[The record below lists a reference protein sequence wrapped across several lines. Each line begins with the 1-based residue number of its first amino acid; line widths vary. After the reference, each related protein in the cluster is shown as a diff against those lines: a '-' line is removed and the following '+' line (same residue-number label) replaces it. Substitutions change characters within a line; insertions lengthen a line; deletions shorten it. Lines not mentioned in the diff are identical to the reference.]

1 MAEPKAK
8 SLQIP
13 PFLRRYLPD
22 FLTPMWV
29 EAARWRNVV
38 RNEPTAIICR
48 DRLIVYAQAQ
58 PWDITAKNTKD
69 TKKLEDDIAYY
80 KNFVLGDFDTILD
93 LLWQDALD
101 LPVGGNVEL
110 VRWPTNVLPTIE
122 RDGETFRVTQP
133 NPKGHIFKLVPID
146 GATIAPT
153 HDPDFPVMQKVQG
166 DMGNP
171 VFFGANEIGRIVLT
185 PRPEMRVKGYGMPPP
200 QRIYMAISLLYYGN
214 QYYARLLL
222 DTPEAGILDLLDM
235 SQQDAEDWVSS
246 YQNLLQG
253 VDPLKIGVLYQHTQA
268 AKWIPFGRPPSEMSY
283 DNVTLKQQRIVA
295 AGYWLTLKDI
305 GLDPAGGTLAGEI
318 RRQRETRLT
327 GFGMIREKTK
337 NFINSDVLPPYL
349 EFAWIEKD
357 DEALAATGRARL
369 LNAQALKAMV
379 EGGLIQPEDG
389 QAQLKKDGL
398 LTIELQP
405 QPKEA
410 PAPLPPAQSRNGA
423 LPAGDNEDQT
433 GRELERVPPSAGGR
447 GEVGQTQRAALGDPA
462 ISAVEPGSSNF
473 DRLGLVFENAFDAV
487 LKRMGDIQLRRLIK
501 AALKAQFPIASK
513 AIINLS
519 EADRVQ
525 WAEERFKSW
534 FGEESI
540 FDQIPQVQKVDKL
553 VLEDLE
559 KLLED
564 DRWWELPPE
573 VVAQVL
579 EVLNLAFSEGATVA
593 AEMVQQ
599 FLYEEGLVSSP
610 DLIGFNF
617 DLKNP
622 VTINRLNTDAATMVR
637 RVNDGT
643 KFYLKRIITAG
654 VDEGVSSQEI
664 AARIAEGQGLDK
676 ILRESELVAKVTQRA
691 RQEIEGLSSKRIESI
706 VNTEINRAESE
717 GRLAQWTKQ
726 GLTKKA
732 WKHTGS
738 DVPCKVCVGN
748 IEQGFVPMD
757 HKFNSVFGEATILSS
772 PGHPNTC
779 HCHMEFDEAEL
790 IAKAGELNAWNGD

>member
-8 SLQIP
+8 SLQMP
-13 PFLRRYLPD
+13 SFLRRYLPD

-48 DRLIVYAQAQ
+48 DRLIVYAQAL

-69 TKKLEDDIAYY
+69 AKKLEDDIAYY
-80 KNFVLGDFDTILD
+80 KELVLGDFDTILD

-110 VRWPTNVLPTIE
+110 VRWPTNVLPAIE
-122 RDGETFRVTQP
+122 KNGETYRVTQP
-133 NPKGHIFKLVPID
+133 NPRGHIFKLVPID
-146 GATIAPT
+146 GATVIPT
-153 HDPDFPVMQKVQG
+153 HDPEFPLMQRIQG
-166 DMGNP
+166 DIGNAI
-171 VFFGANEIGRIVLT
+171 FFGSNEIGRIVLT

-235 SQQDAEDWVSS
+235 NKEDAEDWVSS

-253 VDPLKIGVLYQHTQA
+253 VDPQKIGVLYQHTQA

-283 DNVTLKQQRIVA
+283 DSVTLKQQRIVA

-305 GLDPAGGTLAGEI
+305 GLDPSGGTLAGEI
-318 RRQRETRLT
+318 RRQRESRLT

-337 NFINSDVLPPYL
+337 NFINRDVLPPYL

-357 DEALAATGRARL
+357 DEAMAATGRARL
-369 LNAQALKAMV
+369 LNAQAMKAMV
-379 EGGLIQPEDG
+379 EGGLIQAEDG
-389 QAQLKKDGL
+389 QAQLVKDGL
-398 LTIELQP
+398 ITVELQP
-405 QPKEA
+405 KIKA
-410 PAPLPPAQSRNGA
+410 PATLPTPPAKNGA
-423 LPAGDNEDQT
+423 LPPGEDQT
-433 GRELERVPPSAGGR
+433 DNELKRVPPSDGGR
-447 GEVGQTQRAALGDPA
+447 GDVGQTQRAVLGDPS

-473 DRLGLVFENAFDAV
+473 DRLGMVFKKAFDAM
-487 LKRMGDIQLRRLIK
+487 LKRMGDIQLRRLIR

-519 EADRVQ
+519 EADRAQ
-525 WAEERFKSW
+525 WAEERFKAW
-534 FGEESI
+534 FGEASI
-540 FDQIPQVQKVDKL
+540 FDEIPQVQKVDRL
-553 VLEDLE
+553 ALEELE
-559 KLLED
+559 KLLEG

-573 VVAQVL
+573 MVAQVL
-579 EVLNLAFSEGATVA
+579 EVLDLAFSEGATVA

-599 FLYEEGLVSSP
+599 FLYEEGLVNSP

-654 VDEGVSSQEI
+654 VDEGISSQDI
-664 AARIAEGQGLDK
+664 AARIQEGQGLDE
-676 ILRESELVAKVTQRA
+676 ILRDSELVAKVTNRA
-691 RQEIEGLSSKRIESI
+691 RQEVEGLSNARIKAI
-706 VNTEINRAESE
+706 VHNEIAKAEE
-717 GRLAQWTKQ
+717 LGRVRQWQKQ
-726 GLTKKA
+726 GLRTKR
-732 WKHTGS
+732 WRHTGK
-738 DVPCKVCVGN
+738 DQPCQICQANIDLGYVP
-748 IEQGFVPMD
+748 ID
-757 HKFNSVFGEATILSS
+757 HKYTTVFGKNDSLAAI
-772 PGHPNTC
+772 GHPNC
-779 HCHMEFDEAEL
+779 HCHSEFDEKEL
-790 IAKAGELNAWNGD
+790 IRRAGELDVWNGD

>member
-38 RNEPTAIICR
+38 RNEPTAVICR
-48 DRLIVYAQAQ
+48 DRLIVYAQAT
-58 PWDITAKNTKD
+58 PWDIMARNIKD
-69 TKKLEDDIAYY
+69 AKKLEDDIAYY
-80 KNFVLGDFDTILD
+80 KKFVLKDFDTIID

-101 LPVGGNVEL
+101 LPVGGNIEL
-110 VRWPTNVLPTIE
+110 VRWPSNVLPTIE
-122 RDGETFRVTQP
+122 RDGETFRVTQA

-146 GATIAPT
+146 GATIVPT
-153 HDPDFPVMQKVQG
+153 HDPEFPIMQRLQG
-166 DMGNP
+166 DIGNA
-171 VFFGANEIGRIVLT
+171 VYFGQNEIGRVLLT
-185 PRPEMRVKGYGMPPP
+185 PRPEIRVKGYGMPPP

-222 DTPEAGILDLLDM
+222 DTPEAGILDLIDM
-235 SQQDAEDWVSS
+235 KKEDAEEWVAS

-253 VDPLKIGVLYQHTQA
+253 IDPQKIGVLYHHNTA

-283 DNVTLKQQRIVA
+283 DNVTLKQQRIVT
-295 AGYWLTLKDI
+295 AGYWLALTDI
-305 GLDPAGGTLAGEI
+305 GLEPGSKTMAGEI

-327 GFGMIREKTK
+327 GFGMVREKTK
-337 NFINSDVLPPYL
+337 NFMNNDVLPAYL

-357 DEALAATGRARL
+357 DEAMAATGRARL
-369 LNAQALKAMV
+369 LNAQALKALV
-379 EGGLIQPEDG
+379 EPGILQIEDA

-405 QPKEA
+405 PKPKEA
-410 PAPLPPAQSRNGA
+410 VLPTPDKKLALPPS
-423 LPAGDNEDQT
+423 EDQT
-433 GRELERVPPSAGGR
+433 DNELKRVPISAGGR
-447 GEVGQTQRAALGDPA
+447 GEAGRTQKAILGDPA

-473 DRLGLVFENAFDAV
+473 DRLGLVFKNAFDAM
-487 LKRMGDIQLRRLIK
+487 LKRMGDTQLRRLIK
-501 AALKAQFPIASK
+501 AALKAQFPIAAK
-513 AIINLS
+513 ALVNLS
-519 EADRVQ
+519 EADRAQ
-525 WAEERFKSW
+525 WTEERFKSW
-534 FGEESI
+534 FDEPSI
-540 FDQIPQVQKVDKL
+540 FDEVPQVQKVDKE
-553 VLEDLE
+553 VLAELE
-559 KLLED
+559 KLLEN

-573 VVAQVL
+573 VIAKVL
-579 EVLNLAFSEGATVA
+579 EVLDLAFSEGATVA

-599 FLYEEGLVSSP
+599 FLYEEGLVNSP

-622 VTINRLNTDAATMVR
+622 ATINRLNTDAAVMVR

-643 KFYLKRIITAG
+643 KFFLKRIITAG

-664 AARIAEGQGLDK
+664 ALRIQEGQGLDEV
-676 ILRESELVAKVTQRA
+676 LRESELVAKVTQRA
-691 RQEIEGLSSKRIESI
+691 RQEIEGLSAKRIESI

-726 GLTKKA
+726 GLQTKQ
-732 WKHTGS
+732 WTHSGS
-738 DVPCKVCVGN
+738 DTPCPVCISN
-748 IEQGFVPMD
+748 IEQGLVPMD
-757 HKFNSVFGEATILSS
+757 HKFNSVFGEESIQTPPA
-772 PGHPNTC
+772 HPNLD
-779 HCHMEFDEAEL
+779 HCAIFFDEAEL
-790 IAKAGELNAWNGD
+790 IARAGELNAWSGD

>member
-1 MAEPKAK
+1 MAEPKPK

-58 PWDITAKNTKD
+58 PWNVTAKNIKD
-69 TKKLEDDIAYY
+69 EKKLEEDIAYY
-80 KNFVLGDFDTILD
+80 KNFVLSDFDILID
-93 LLWQDALD
+93 LIWQDALD

-110 VRWPTNVLPTIE
+110 VRWPGNVLPVIE

-146 GATIAPT
+146 GATVVPT
-153 HDPDFPVMQKVQG
+153 HDPEFPVMQKLQG
-166 DMGNP
+166 DLNNA
-171 VFFGANEIGRIVLT
+171 VFFSQNEIARVVLT
-185 PRPEMRVKGYGMPPP
+185 PRPEIRVKGYGMPPP

-283 DNVTLKQQRIVA
+283 DSVTLKQQRIVA
-295 AGYWLTLKDI
+295 AGYWLTLQDI
-305 GLDPAGGTLAGEI
+305 GLDPSGKTMAGEI

-327 GFGMIREKTK
+327 GFGLVREKTK
-337 NFINSDVLPPYL
+337 NFINKDVLPPYL
-349 EFAWIEKD
+349 EFSWIEKD

-379 EGGLIQPEDG
+379 EPGIIQVEDA

-398 LTIELQP
+398 LTVELQP
-405 QPKEA
+405 KPKEA
-410 PAPLPPAQSRNGA
+410 PVPALPSAPKNGA
-423 LPAGDNEDQT
+423 LPGGDDDQT
-433 GRELERVPPSAGGR
+433 KDELKRVPPSAGGR
-447 GEVGQTQRAALGDPA
+447 GEAGRTQKAVLGDPA

-473 DRLGLVFENAFDAV
+473 DRLGLVFKNAFDAM

-501 AALKAQFPIASK
+501 AALKAQFPVAAK
-513 AIINLS
+513 ALVNLS
-519 EADRVQ
+519 EADRAQ
-525 WAEERFKSW
+525 WAEERFKAW
-534 FGEESI
+534 FGEASI
-540 FDQIPQVQKVDKL
+540 FDEISQVQKVDKL
-553 VLEDLE
+553 TLEDLE
-559 KLLED
+559 RLLED

-573 VVAQVL
+573 TIAEVL
-579 EVLNLAFSEGATVA
+579 EVLDLAFSEGATVA

-599 FLYEEGLVSSP
+599 FLYEEGLVNSP

-622 VTINRLNTDAATMVR
+622 VTLAELDAKAAQMVR
-637 RVNDGT
+637 HVNDGT
-643 KFYLKRIITAG
+643 KFYLKRIILAG
-654 VDEGVSSQEI
+654 TDEGLASDEI
-664 AARIAEGQGLDK
+664 ARRIAEGDSLDE
-676 ILRESELVAKVTQRA
+676 ILKDSQLIPKVVQRA
-691 RQEIEGLSSKRIESI
+691 RQEIEGLSEARIRAI
-706 VNTEINRAESE
+706 VGNEIAKAETD
-717 GRLAQWTKQ
+717 GRIKQWTKQ
-726 GLTKKA
+726 GLTTKR
-732 WKHTGS
+732 WVHTGV
-738 DVPCKVCVGN
+738 DTPCPVCQAN
-748 IEQGFVPMD
+748 IDEGFVPINHMYTT
-757 HKFNSVFGEATILSS
+757 VFGKADSLGPT
-772 PGHPNTC
+772 GHPHC
-779 HCHMEFDEAEL
+779 HCHAEFDEDEL
-790 IAKAGELNAWNGD
+790 IAKAGELNTWSGI

>member
-1 MAEPKAK
+1 MAEPKPK

-48 DRLIVYAQAQ
+48 DKLIVYAQAQ
-58 PWDITAKNTKD
+58 PWDITARDIKQA
-69 TKKLEDDIAYY
+69 KKLEPDIAYY
-80 KNFVLGDFDTILD
+80 KNFVLRDFDTIID

-101 LPVGGNVEL
+101 LPVGGNIEL
-110 VRWPTNVLPTIE
+110 VRWPSNVLPTIE
-122 RDGETFRVTQP
+122 QDGETFRVTQP

-146 GATIAPT
+146 GGTIVPT
-153 HDPDFPVMQKVQG
+153 HDPEFPILQRLQG
-166 DMGNP
+166 DIGNS
-171 VFFGANEIGRIVLT
+171 VYFSRNEIGRILLT
-185 PRPEMRVKGYGMPPP
+185 PRPEIRIRGYGMPPP

-235 SQQDAEDWVSS
+235 NQEDAENWVSS

-253 VDPLKIGVLYQHTQA
+253 VDPQKIGVLYQHTQA

-295 AGYWLTLKDI
+295 AGYWLTLTDI
-305 GLDPAGGTLAGEI
+305 GLEPGGKTLAGQI
-318 RRQRETRLT
+318 RQQRETRLT
-327 GFGMIREKTK
+327 GYGMVREKTQ
-337 NFINSDVLPPYL
+337 NFINKDVLPPYL

-357 DEALAATGRARL
+357 DEAMAATGRARL

-379 EGGLIQPEDG
+379 EPGIIQIEDA

-398 LTIELQP
+398 LTVELQP
-405 QPKEA
+405 KPKEA
-410 PAPLPPAQSRNGA
+410 PAPPPGAKNGA
-423 LPAGDNEDQT
+423 LPAGDDKAQT
-433 GRELERVPPSAGGR
+433 DKELKRVPPSAGGR
-447 GEVGQTQRAALGDPA
+447 GDVGVQRAVLGDPA

-473 DRLGLVFENAFDAV
+473 DRLGLVFKNAFDEM
-487 LKRMGDIQLRRLIK
+487 LKRMGDIQLRRLIR

-513 AIINLS
+513 ALVNLS
-519 EADRVQ
+519 EADRAQ
-525 WAEERFKSW
+525 WAGERIKSW
-534 FGEESI
+534 FGEDSI
-540 FDQIPQVQKVDKL
+540 FDDIPQVQKVDKEAL
-553 VLEDLE
+553 DEME
-559 KLLED
+559 RLLEND
-564 DRWWELPPE
+564 KWWELPPE
-573 VVAQVL
+573 TIAEVL
-579 EVLNLAFSEGATVA
+579 EVLDLAFSEGATVA

-599 FLYEEGLVSSP
+599 FLYEEGLVNSP

-622 VTINRLNTDAATMVR
+622 VTLARLDADAAVMVR

-643 KFYLKRIITAG
+643 KFYLKRIIASG

-664 AARIAEGQGLDK
+664 ALRIQEGQSLDT
-676 ILRESELVAKVTQRA
+676 ILKESELVAKVTNRA
-691 RQEIEGLSSKRIESI
+691 RQEIEGLSANRIMSI

-726 GLTKKA
+726 GLTRKA
-732 WKHTGS
+732 WTHSGS
-738 DVPCKVCVGN
+738 DVPCKVCTSN

-757 HKFNSVFGEATILSS
+757 HKFNSVFGKETVLTS
-772 PGHPNTC
+772 PGHPGVC
-779 HCHMEFDEAEL
+779 HCAIFFDEDEL
-790 IAKAGELNAWNGD
+790 IAKAGELDVWNGD

>member
-1 MAEPKAK
+1 
-8 SLQIP
+8 
-13 PFLRRYLPD
+13 
-22 FLTPMWV
+22 
-29 EAARWRNVV
+29 
-38 RNEPTAIICR
+38 
-48 DRLIVYAQAQ
+48 
-58 PWDITAKNTKD
+58 
-69 TKKLEDDIAYY
+69 
-80 KNFVLGDFDTILD
+80 
-93 LLWQDALD
+93 
-101 LPVGGNVEL
+101 VGGNIEL
-110 VRWPTNVLPTIE
+110 VRWPTNILPTIE

-133 NPKGHIFKLVPID
+133 SPKGHIFKLVPID

-153 HDPDFPVMQKVQG
+153 HDPEFPVMQKVQG
-166 DMGNP
+166 DMANA
-171 VFFGANEIGRIVLT
+171 VFFGRNEIGRIVLT

-235 SQQDAEDWVSS
+235 SQQDAEDWVTS
-246 YQNLLQG
+246 YQSLLQG
-253 VDPLKIGVLYQHTQA
+253 VDPQKIGVLYQHTQA

-283 DNVTLKQQRIVA
+283 DNVTLKQQRVVA
-295 AGYWLTLKDI
+295 AGYWLTLADI
-305 GLDPAGGTLAGEI
+305 GLEPGGKTMAGEI
-318 RRQRETRLT
+318 RRQRESRLT
-327 GFGMIREKTK
+327 GFGMISEKTK

-357 DEALAATGRARL
+357 DEAMAATGRARL
-369 LNAQALKAMV
+369 LNAQALAKMV
-379 EGGLIQPEDG
+379 EGGLIQAEDG

-398 LTIELQP
+398 LTVELQP
-405 QPKEA
+405 RPKET
-410 PAPLPPAQSRNGA
+410 PAPLPPPSTNGA
-423 LPAGDNEDQT
+423 LPAGGNKDQT
-433 GRELERVPPSAGGR
+433 NNELERVPPSAGGR
-447 GEVGQTQRAALGDPA
+447 GEAGRTQKAILGDPA

-473 DRLGLVFENAFDAV
+473 DRLGLVFKNAFDAM

-519 EADRVQ
+519 EADRAQ

-553 VLEDLE
+553 ALEDLE

-579 EVLNLAFSEGATVA
+579 EILNLAFSEGATVA

-617 DLKNP
+617 NLKNP
-622 VTINRLNTDAATMVR
+622 VTINRA
-637 RVNDGT
+637 
-643 KFYLKRIITAG
+643 AG

-664 AARIAEGQGLDK
+664 AARIAEGQGLDE

-691 RQEIEGLSSKRIESI
+691 RGEIEGLSGKRIESI

-717 GRLAQWTKQ
+717 GRLEQWAKQ
-726 GLTKKA
+726 GLTKKQFL
-732 WKHTGS
+732 HTGS
-738 DVPCKVCVGN
+738 DIPCSFCQAAIDEGIVDIDFGYTN
-748 IEQGFVPMD
+748 
-757 HKFNSVFGEATILSS
+757 VFGDKVQSS
-772 PGHPNTC
+772 PLHPTVD
-779 HCHMEFDEAEL
+779 HCHVAFSEEEL
-790 IAKAGELNAWNGD
+790 ISKSGELNVWTGD

>member
-1 MAEPKAK
+1 
-8 SLQIP
+8 
-13 PFLRRYLPD
+13 
-22 FLTPMWV
+22 
-29 EAARWRNVV
+29 
-38 RNEPTAIICR
+38 
-48 DRLIVYAQAQ
+48 
-58 PWDITAKNTKD
+58 
-69 TKKLEDDIAYY
+69 
-80 KNFVLGDFDTILD
+80 
-93 LLWQDALD
+93 
-101 LPVGGNVEL
+101 
-110 VRWPTNVLPTIE
+110 
-122 RDGETFRVTQP
+122 
-133 NPKGHIFKLVPID
+133 
-146 GATIAPT
+146 
-153 HDPDFPVMQKVQG
+153 
-166 DMGNP
+166 
-171 VFFGANEIGRIVLT
+171 
-185 PRPEMRVKGYGMPPP
+185 
-200 QRIYMAISLLYYGN
+200 MAISLLYYGN

-283 DNVTLKQQRIVA
+283 DSVTLKQQRIVA

-327 GFGMIREKTK
+327 GFGMVREKTK
-337 NFINSDVLPPYL
+337 NFINNDVLPPYL

-357 DEALAATGRARL
+357 DEAMAATGRARL

-379 EGGLIQPEDG
+379 EGGLIQAEDG
-389 QAQLKKDGL
+389 RAQLKKDGL

-405 QPKEA
+405 RPKEIPSPPTPQT
-410 PAPLPPAQSRNGA
+410 PAKNGA
-423 LPAGDNEDQT
+423 LPPRSDNEAQT
-433 GRELERVPPSAGGR
+433 DRELKRVPPSDGGR
-447 GEVGQTQRAALGDPA
+447 GEVGQTQRAVLGDPA

-473 DRLGLVFENAFDAV
+473 DRLGLVFKNAFGEM
-487 LKRMGDIQLRRLIK
+487 LKRMGDIQLRRLIR

-513 AIINLS
+513 AIVNLS
-519 EADRVQ
+519 EADRQQ
-525 WAEERFKSW
+525 WADERFKSW

-540 FDQIPQVQKVDKL
+540 FDQIPQVQKVDKQAL
-553 VLEDLE
+553 DELE
-559 KLLED
+559 KLLEN

-573 VVAQVL
+573 IIADVL

-599 FLYEEGLVSSP
+599 FLYEEGLVNSP

-664 AARIAEGQGLDK
+664 ALRIQEGQGLDQ
-676 ILRESELVAKVTQRA
+676 ILKESELVAKVTNRA
-691 RQEIEGLSSKRIESI
+691 RQEIEQLTPTRLESI
-706 VNTEINRAESE
+706 VNTEINRAETN
-717 GRLAQWTKQ
+717 GRIAQWTNQ
-726 GLTKKA
+726 GLTRKA
-732 WKHTGS
+732 WKHTGP
-738 DVPCKVCVGN
+738 DTPCPICVGN
-748 IEQGFVPMD
+748 IEMGLVDIDFLYP
-757 HKFNSVFGEATILSS
+757 SVFGEADTLGP
-772 PGHPNTC
+772 PGHPKTC
-779 HCHMEFDEAEL
+779 HCHVEFDEAEL
-790 IAKAGELNAWNGD
+790 IKRAGELNAWAGA